1 MVLYSKAED
10 IDVIILCG
18 GLGTRLS
25 PILKGK
31 PKGMVEIGGR
41 PFLDILIKFI
51 SSFGFRR
58 FILCTGHKSDYIK
71 NYYLKKKDLLK
82 YVFSIEPK
90 PLGTAGAIK
99 NAEPLIQSSPFMGFN
114 GDSFCS
120 INLQSFLD
128 FHISTKSITSIALT
142 SKQEKDDYGSVR
154 LNLKNEILSF
164 REKKSSKLPNHT
176 NAGIYAF
183 NKEVFQYIPS
193 KKKSSLEHDIFPS
206 LIKKGVSGFQTNQS
220 LFDIGTPERLNFA
233 KANLLKSI

>member
-1 MVLYSKAED
+1 MAFYSKVED
-10 IDVIILCG
+10 IDVVILCG

-25 PILKGK
+25 PILKDR

-51 SSFGFRR
+51 SSFGFKR
-58 FILCTGHKSDYIK
+58 FILCTGHKSEYIK
-71 NYYLKKKDLLK
+71 NHYLNKKDLLE

-99 NAEPLIQSSPFMGFN
+99 NAAPLIQSNPFMGFN

-120 INLQSFLD
+120 INLKNFLD
-128 FHISTKSITSIALT
+128 FHISKKLIASIALT
-142 SKQEKDDYGSVR
+142 SKQEKNDYGSVQ
-154 LNLKNEILSF
+154 LNPKNEILNF
-164 REKKSSKLPNHT
+164 CEKKSSELFNHT

-183 NKEVFQYIPS
+183 NKEIFQYIPS
-193 KKKSSLEHDIFPS
+193 PKKSSLEQDIFPS
-206 LIKKGVSGFQTNQS
+206 LIKKGVSGFQTNQP

-233 KANLLKSI
+233 KANLLKFI